1 MSSIVFQMISRQI
14 LFVRLYISNQL
25 SVFRH
30 IHISKS
36 VHQSTNRPFTL
47 TKRNKKDKID
57 GGALFLLVCF
67 SKYSNT
73 Y

>member
-14 LFVRLYISNQL
+14 LFVRSYILNQ
-25 SVFRH
+25 SSIFRH
-30 IHISKS
+30 IHISKP
-36 VHQSTNRPFTL
+36 VYQSINRPFTL